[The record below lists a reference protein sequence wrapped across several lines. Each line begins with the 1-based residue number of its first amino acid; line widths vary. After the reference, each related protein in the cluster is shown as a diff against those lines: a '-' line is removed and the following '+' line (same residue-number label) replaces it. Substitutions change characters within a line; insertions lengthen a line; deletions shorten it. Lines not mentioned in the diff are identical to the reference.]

1 MILECSQIGVMGVLC
16 CQMPWAVAVRVLL
29 VLRGR
34 LLAFG
39 GILKVVVT
47 LGI

>member
-1 MILECSQIGVMGVLC
+1 MTLECSQIGVMGVLC
-16 CQMPWAVAVRVLL
+16 CQMPWATAGRVLH
-29 VLRGR
+29 VLRGH

-47 LGI
+47 LGS